1 MVKKRERERRIDN
14 GHIRFHTRPRAFVL
28 RSWWFLILRDERK
41 NRDANEYPIRRSLN
55 RRDGRLA
62 GSLSK
67 LIVTLSG
74 RGQWICNRVQV
85 WINFRRWRHACC
97 RSSKQEEEEE
107 ALIGRPRTILINM
120 RRASSNVC
128 QASILFI
135 CDSDQNSNGKTYR
148 FWSFQRGLPNSQ
160 VLIHDSRGRRF
171 SMNSIGG
178 IIAYIAKIWFLKS
191 WFIE

>member
-1 MVKKRERERRIDN
+1 MIFNFTRREKKSGREWISNKTVVKQK
-14 GHIRFHTRPRAFVL
+14 G
-28 RSWWFLILRDERK
+28 W
-41 NRDANEYPIRRSLN
+41 
-55 RRDGRLA
+55 RLA

-171 SMNSIGG
+171 SMNSIARWSNSLYCEDL
-178 IIAYIAKIWFLKS
+178 IFKKLVYRIKNTRS
-191 WFIE
+191 